1 MMKTHCKNYIRTVLA
16 ATMICCIFTSCR
28 KDLCYNHFR
37 TASVSLDWEYA
48 WERDYGMHH
57 YDTWNEAEQGFA
69 YSSLLPKRPS
79 GVTLLVYGQDNESPS
94 LSFMNEKGADVN
106 LGEGGEHSLLFYNND
121 TEYIVISDL
130 GTLPMARASTTGR
143 SRSSLTEI
151 IERHPNEST
160 KNPPDVLFASFI
172 ENVPEVGIHQSVPL
186 PVRMQPLVYTYI
198 IRYEFEHG
206 IGHVALARGALAGM
220 AESVYLRNGV
230 TSEQSATLLY
240 DCELTEYGAIAKVRS
255 FGVPG
260 FPDEYY
266 GRAPRNG
273 QAHIFTLNLEVR
285 LTNGKTK
292 EFTFDVTPQ
301 LAKQPRGGIIT
312 VTGIRVEDNENLND
326 SGFHVTVD
334 DWGEHEDIDLP
345 IGWQK

>member
-1 MMKTHCKNYIRTVLA
+1 MTTHCKKTIRAVLLTA
-16 ATMICCIFTSCR
+16 VVCCAFTSCR
-28 KDLCYNHFR
+28 KELCYNHFR
-37 TASVSLDWEYA
+37 TASVSLDWEYT

-57 YDTWNEAEQGFA
+57 NDTWDESILGFT
-69 YSSLLPKRPS
+69 YNSLLPTCPT
-79 GVTLLVYGQDNESPS
+79 GVTLLVYGQENNTPS
-94 LSFMNEKGADVN
+94 ISFMNEKGADVN

-130 GTLPMARASTTGR
+130 GTLPQARASTTGR
-143 SRSSLTEI
+143 SRSSLTKIAELHPD
-151 IERHPNEST
+151 ERT
-160 KNPPDVLFASFI
+160 INPPDVLFASFVKD
-172 ENVPEVGIHQSVPL
+172 VPEIGLHQSAPL

-206 IGHVALARGALAGM
+206 VEHVALARGALAGM

-240 DCELTEYGAIAKVRS
+240 DCELTEFGAMARVRS

-266 GRAPRNG
+266 GRAPRDN
-273 QAHIFTLNLEVR
+273 QSRLYTLNLEVR
-285 LTNGKTK
+285 LSNGKTK
-292 EFTFDVTPQ
+292 EFTFDITPLLQ
-301 LAKQPRGGIIT
+301 KQPRGGIIT
-312 VTGIRVEDNENLND
+312 VTGVRVEDNENLSD
-326 SGFHVTVD
+326 SGFDVTVD

-345 IGWQK
+345 IGGQQ